1 MNHYYRRDS
10 GRDTLLRMT
19 GHRWTQTITLTLG
32 LMIGACT
39 AKPPA
44 ITASQAPRPTSV
56 AASTAEARGAVS
68 GRILDEHGRPVAD
81 VIVAVEH
88 EAQLVISDMHG
99 TFLVPDA
106 PLRGYLIVSK
116 RGYLTALVSLVSF
129 AEDRN
134 EIVLLPES

>member
-1 MNHYYRRDS
+1 
-10 GRDTLLRMT
+10 MT

-39 AKPPA
+39 ANPRA
-44 ITASQAPRPTSV
+44 ITTASPAPRPTPV

-99 TFLVPDA
+99 AFSVPDA
-106 PLRGYLIVSK
+106 PLHGYLIASK